1 MKIPNKAVNTD
12 SRLTNKYIFSVLR
25 ANRDMLLK
33 QVDSK
38 FQLMKLG
45 YLFQAWKCVELEA
58 VSTIDECCGIKSN
71 CTIYR
76 TKKKLPYVIAG
87 SWGPIFRKVSS
98 VDGYTDFT
106 YINTSEWNR
115 RQEDTNNKYNKT
127 LYYIWSDGYVYFPNI
142 TWKKIKIE
150 ALFEE
155 DIEKYNDCDGDH
167 DECKT
172 FLDNTFRIPKELL
185 KVCLNMTNAD
195 IMNEYQRIQPDDE
208 QIDKN
213 VNKKE

>member
-1 MKIPNKAVNTD
+1 VKIPNKAVNSD

-25 ANRDMLLK
+25 ANRDTLIK

-45 YLFQAWKCVELEA
+45 YLFQTWKCVELIP
-58 VSTIDECCGIKSN
+58 VSTVDECCNIKTN

-76 TKKKLPYVIAG
+76 TKHKLPYVITA

-98 VDGYTDFT
+98 IDGFT
-106 YINTSEWNR
+106 EFMYINTSEWNR

-127 LYYIWSDGYVYFPNI
+127 LYYFWSDGYLYFPNI
-142 TWKKIKIE
+142 EWKKVKIE

-155 DIEKYNDCDGDH
+155 DIEKFNDCDEDA
-167 DECKT
+167 EQCKT
-172 FLDNTFRIPKELL
+172 FLDNTFRIPKELF
-185 KVCLNMTNAD
+185 KACLDMTNMAL
-195 IMNEYQRIQPDDE
+195 MNEYQRIQSDE
-208 QIDKN
+208 EMNKN
-213 VNKKE
+213 ENRKN